1 MNIGIFGAGIA
12 GLMSAIALRARG
24 HRCRIYERSRQAQD
38 AGMGFILLSE
48 GINCL
53 QSFGVHLTGASGGV
67 PLHRYCCRDAAGE
80 ILHEEPMPRGARS
93 IRRRDL
99 TAAMMRAL
107 PVDDILEFDAEL
119 DGLEVDAAGHVASA
133 RLSSGRHIEAD
144 LYIAADG
151 TKSRARQIMFPGWPT
166 YPARV
171 QEIVGLACSE
181 SAVRWCGNTF
191 NKFHAPEGGLAL
203 GVLPLNSDQLVWYL
217 QFDSK
222 RFSPPKERAESK
234 RAFLQKLIGDWADPL
249 PHLLAMTDFSRVHT
263 WRPMDTELVPRFHR
277 QNLVLVGDAAHP
289 LLPFTSRGVSSAM
302 ADGVALGRLLDG
314 ERSLEEAL
322 STFSSEC
329 RRQCLPYIAKGH
341 EMTQHFLAPQLTG
354 NLMVPVA

>member
-12 GLMSAIALRARG
+12 GLMSAIALRTQG
-24 HRCRIYERSRQAQD
+24 HSCRIYERSREAQD
-38 AGMGFILLSE
+38 AGMGFILLPE
-48 GINCL
+48 GIEYL
-53 QSFGVHLTGASGGV
+53 RSFGMDLTGASSGV
-67 PLHRYCCRDAAGE
+67 PLESYCCRDASGE
-80 ILHEEPMPRGARS
+80 ILREEAMPAGARS

-107 PVDDILEFDAEL
+107 SVFDIVTFDAEL
-119 DGLEVDAAGHVASA
+119 DGLEVDAAGRVASA
-133 RLSSGRHIEAD
+133 RLSSGKHVEAD

-151 TKSRARQIMFPGWPT
+151 TKSRARQIMFPDWPT
-166 YPARV
+166 DPARV
-171 QEIVGLACSE
+171 QEVVGLAHSE

-191 NKFHAPEGGLAL
+191 NKFHAPDGGLAV
-203 GVLPLNSDQLVWYL
+203 GVLPLNAEQLVWYL

-222 RFSPPKERAESK
+222 RFSPPKERSESK
-234 RAFLQKLIGDWADPL
+234 RTFLQKLIGDWVDPL

-263 WRPMDTELVPRFHR
+263 WRPVDTELIPRFHR

-302 ADGVALGRLLDG
+302 AGGIALGKFLSG

-322 STFSSEC
+322 SGYSSEC
-329 RRQCLPYIAKGH
+329 RHQCLPYIAKGR
-341 EMTQHFLAPQLTG
+341 EMTQYFLAPQLAG